1 MVKIVAMSTIC
12 VDVFDNTD
20 EIRLG
25 GEALNFAMT
34 ISNYA
39 HVIISLMGAVGD
51 DDIGRKAVECI
62 KARKNIDMSCVHMID
77 NGKTATNKIYHDVT
91 GNRYFKEDS
100 WDGGVYQDF
109 KLSEYLNNQNI
120 NMAMEEGSLAASNT
134 LAFLGGFACE

>member
-1 MVKIVAMSTIC
+1 
-12 VDVFDNTD
+12 
-20 EIRLG
+20 
-25 GEALNFAMT
+25 MT
-34 ISNYA
+34 ISNNA

-120 NMAMEEGSLAASNT
+120 NMTMEEGSLAASNT